1 MKYLTH
7 IEICLVLLAIEVQAE
22 RVQEDLSRLF
32 NFRNFGIA
40 TAGLGL
46 VALAHTRDDVVGGR
60 LEESFIGEGPS
71 DVTNIY
77 GASSFNLPV
86 SIGMWGAGKVA
97 GYGGLEK
104 TGLVLLR
111 TLGLTQLVVAPI
123 KFAVGRERLDG
134 SNRLSF
140 PSGHTANSFA
150 VARFLHR
157 YYGLRV
163 GVPMYVVGGFVAAG
177 RIESKRHYLSDVV
190 MGAVLGTL
198 VGNSVTLEN
207 RERVRIVP
215 QFTSDGAVLA
225 LSVDL

>member
-150 VARFLHR
+150 VARFEI
-157 YYGLRV
+157 G
-163 GVPMYVVGGFVAAG
+163 AA
-177 RIESKRHYLSDVV
+177 R
-190 MGAVLGTL
+190 
-198 VGNSVTLEN
+198 
-207 RERVRIVP
+207 
-215 QFTSDGAVLA
+215 A
-225 LSVDL
+225 LDLFSA